1 MDKVLEIAR
10 RCHAA
15 SACVKPCDIRKA
27 AELLHGSDVIVC
39 GVIGF
44 PHGNSTIKVKVFE
57 TEQAM
62 NDGAVEIDMVVNIG
76 KAKQL
81 SNMRT
86 SSSDEATR
94 LTPPRLHTL
103 EQALEYI
110 ADDELVEVTH
120 NFIRMRKRV
129 LTENDRKKANR

>member
-44 PHGNSTIKVKVFE
+44 PHGNSTINVKVFE
-57 TEQAM
+57 TEQAIVAAARARF
-62 NDGAVEIDMVVNIG
+62 G
-76 KAKQL
+76 
-81 SNMRT
+81 
-86 SSSDEATR
+86 
-94 LTPPRLHTL
+94 
-103 EQALEYI
+103 
-110 ADDELVEVTH
+110 
-120 NFIRMRKRV
+120 
-129 LTENDRKKANR
+129 